1 MISSQRAR
9 EGREDEGKRLQT
21 EDSLS
26 SQAVTSYGWILRNN
40 TKHQDLDVG
49 SLFEVETVSHDASK
63 ARGVAVVAFV
73 V

>member
-40 TKHQDLDVG
+40 TKHQYLDVG
-49 SLFEVETVSHDASK
+49 SLFEVETASHDASK
-63 ARGVAVVAFV
+63 ARGVVVVAFV